1 VNNSFKERYWMEQYE
16 KDKKKRERI
25 LTVIVCGLFIV
36 AFILCNKYT
45 KDSIN
50 NCLKNH
56 SAEEC
61 VAHA

>member
-1 VNNSFKERYWMEQYE
+1 MNNFKDRYWMEQYE

-25 LTVIVCGLFIV
+25 LTVIVCALFIV
-36 AFILCNKYT
+36 AFMICHKYT
-45 KDSIN
+45 KNSIN

-56 SAEEC
+56 SYMEC